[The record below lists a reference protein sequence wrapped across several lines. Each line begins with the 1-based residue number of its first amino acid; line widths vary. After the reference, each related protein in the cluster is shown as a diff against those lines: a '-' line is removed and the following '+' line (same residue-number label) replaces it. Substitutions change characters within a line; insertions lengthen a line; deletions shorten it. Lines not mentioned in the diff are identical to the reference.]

1 MADLSHG
8 REDVM
13 DGDIV
18 DSNVNLDDLSV
29 EGLVMDDVNV

>member
-13 DGDIV
+13 DG
-18 DSNVNLDDLSV
+18 NVNLDDLSV
-29 EGLVMDDVNV
+29 DGVVMDDVNV